1 VIKILINRK
10 VDYALRVL
18 VYLSRNSG
26 QVTTDELS
34 RKLHI
39 SRPFLAKILNKL
51 SREGI
56 VAAKKGKSGG
66 VALRSPETSLKAI
79 ILMFDPGFAFNKCMT
94 KGYSCFLGSK
104 CPIHDL
110 LCKAQHDL
118 MSKLGSISIK
128 NIAKKGGI

>member
-1 VIKILINRK
+1 MRILINRK

-18 VYLSRNSG
+18 VYLSQNSG
-26 QVTTDELS
+26 QVTTEELS

-39 SRPFLAKILNKL
+39 SRPFLAKILHKL

-66 VALRSPETSLKAI
+66 VALKAPETSLKTV

-94 KGYSCFLGSK
+94 KGYHCFLGSK

-110 LCKAQHDL
+110 LCKAQQDL
-118 MSKLGSISIK
+118 VNKLGSISIK
-128 NIAKKGGI
+128 KIAKKGGI